1 VLTLVAVL
9 MAGAA
14 RVEAV
19 RERRYPTSE
28 QADETL
34 YLRSGTMLRRLTL
47 AYNALAADLYWI
59 RAVQYYGGTNRIL
72 RAEQETAAGTDAT
85 AVDPARRRFDL
96 LYPLLDLTTTL
107 DPRFNIAYRFGAIFL
122 AEPYPAGPGRA
133 DLAIALLQKG
143 LRERPDKWEY
153 MQDIGFVYYWWIHDY
168 KTAAAWFDRASKAP
182 NAPNWLRPLAATTLA
197 QGGDRRS
204 SRLMWESILQ
214 SAEVDWLRQQ
224 AEHRLL
230 QLNALDQID
239 ALQRIVDRF
248 LASPGHPPLDWAAL
262 ARARMLPGRP
272 LDPSGT
278 PYVIQDGKVTIAPAS
293 KLFPLPTEPD
303 KIPGSSPS

>member
-1 VLTLVAVL
+1 MLALVAVL

-19 RERRYPTSE
+19 RERRYPMPE
-28 QADETL
+28 QADEAL

-47 AYNALAADLYWI
+47 AYNALAADVYWI

-72 RAEQETAAGTDAT
+72 HTEQQSGAAAA

-122 AEPYPAGPGRA
+122 AEPYPAGPGRT

-182 NAPNWLRPLAATTLA
+182 NAPTWLRPLAATTLA

-262 ARARMLPGRP
+262 VRARMLPGRP

-278 PYVIQDGKVTIAPAS
+278 PYVIQDGKVTIAPTS
-293 KLFPLPTEPD
+293 TLFPLPTEPD
-303 KIPGSSPS
+303 KIRGSSPS